1 MKKCIE
7 ELNPI
12 MNQTRLAE
20 LLKLPSNVIRFLREE
35 NIIKSERVEMNYVFD
50 EKSVEQFRESF
61 DVEDYLTVSE
71 CKRKLQKYKFYSEYL
86 YSKFFHN
93 DLRIYITVKKLIKGG
108 YDIPDEYRLSVKK
121 FGTTQYIS
129 RGSFAKTL
137 NWLRNVDHNI
147 NRRLTKQQSEEF
159 SKRYE
164 EITQKRKEY
173 IKKFYTGSIQFSP
186 QQLRKRYGLRFQ
198 LPV

>member
-20 LLKLPSNVIRFLREE
+20 LLKLPLNVIRFLRKE

-71 CKRKLQKYKFYSEYL
+71 CKRKLQKYEFYSEYL
-86 YSKFFHN
+86 YNNFFYN
-93 DLRIYITVKKLIKGG
+93 DLRIYITVKKLINGG
-108 YDIPDEYRLSVKK
+108 DDIPDEYRLSVKK

-129 RGSFAKTL
+129 RKSFAKTL
-137 NWLRNVDHNI
+137 NWLRNVYHKLHPRQKEDFVLFPQAVAFLGTSTTSTIRNMKGKRS
-147 NRRLTKQQSEEF
+147 NRGLTLIKRLDEQMLEMA
-159 SKRYE
+159 
-164 EITQKRKEY
+164 
-173 IKKFYTGSIQFSP
+173 
-186 QQLRKRYGLRFQ
+186 
-198 LPV
+198 

>member
-20 LLKLPSNVIRFLREE
+20 LLKLPLNVIRFLRKE

-61 DVEDYLTVSE
+61 DVEDYLTVGE
-71 CKRKLQKYKFYSEYL
+71 CRGKLQKYEFYSDYL
-86 YSKFFHN
+86 YNNFFYN
-93 DLRIYITVKKLIKGG
+93 DLWIYITVKKLIKGG
-108 YDIPDEYRLSVKK
+108 HDIPDEYRLSVKK

-129 RGSFAKTL
+129 RESFAKTL
-137 NWLRNVDHNI
+137 NWLRNVDHKVNP
-147 NRRLTKQQSEEF
+147 R
-159 SKRYE
+159 
-164 EITQKRKEY
+164 RKEA
-173 IKKFYTGSIQFSP
+173 IKLLP
-186 QQLRKRYGLRFQ
+186 QAVAFLGKNTTIRNRKDKRRNMGRLNLIKRLDEQ
-198 LPV
+198 MLEMA

>member
-20 LLKLPSNVIRFLREE
+20 LLKLPSNVIRFLKEE
-35 NIIKSERVEMNYVFD
+35 NIIKSERVGMNYVFD

-61 DVEDYLTVSE
+61 DVEDYLTVGE
-71 CKRKLQKYKFYSEYL
+71 CRGKLQKYEFYSEYL
-86 YSKFFHN
+86 YNNFFYN

-129 RGSFAKTL
+129 RDSFAKTL
-137 NWLRNVDHNI
+137 NWLRNVYHKLHPRQKEDFVLLPQAVAFLGTSTTSTIRNMKGKRS
-147 NRRLTKQQSEEF
+147 NRGLTFIKRLDEQMLEMA
-159 SKRYE
+159 
-164 EITQKRKEY
+164 
-173 IKKFYTGSIQFSP
+173 
-186 QQLRKRYGLRFQ
+186 
-198 LPV
+198 

>member
-20 LLKLPSNVIRFLREE
+20 LLKLPLNVIRFLRKE

-61 DVEDYLTVSE
+61 DVEDYLTVGE
-71 CKRKLQKYKFYSEYL
+71 CRGKLQKYEFYSEYL
-86 YSKFFHN
+86 CSKYFHN
-93 DLRIYITVKKLIKGG
+93 DLWIYITVKKLIKGG

-129 RGSFAKTL
+129 RESFAKTL
-137 NWLRNVDHNI
+137 NWLRNLHHKLYPRHKEDFVLRPQAVAFLGKSTTGTIRNMKGK
-147 NRRLTKQQSEEF
+147 RRNMGRITFIKQLDEQMLEMA
-159 SKRYE
+159 
-164 EITQKRKEY
+164 
-173 IKKFYTGSIQFSP
+173 
-186 QQLRKRYGLRFQ
+186 
-198 LPV
+198 

>member
-20 LLKLPSNVIRFLREE
+20 LLKLPLNVIRFLRKE

-61 DVEDYLTVSE
+61 DVEDYLTVGE
-71 CKRKLQKYKFYSEYL
+71 CRGKLQKYEFYSDYL
-86 YSKFFHN
+86 YNNFFYN
-93 DLRIYITVKKLIKGG
+93 DLRIYITVKQLIKGG
-108 YDIPDEYRLSVKK
+108 HDIPDEYRLSVKK

-129 RGSFAKTL
+129 RESFAKTL
-137 NWLRNVDHNI
+137 NWLRNVDHKVNP
-147 NRRLTKQQSEEF
+147 R
-159 SKRYE
+159 
-164 EITQKRKEY
+164 RKEA
-173 IKKFYTGSIQFSP
+173 IKLLP
-186 QQLRKRYGLRFQ
+186 QAVAFLEKRTTIRNRKDKRRNMGRLNLIKRLDEQ
-198 LPV
+198 MLEMA

>member
-20 LLKLPSNVIRFLREE
+20 LLKLPLNVIRFLRKEK
-35 NIIKSERVEMNYVFD
+35 IIKSERVEMNYVFD

-61 DVEDYLTVSE
+61 DVEDYLTVGE
-71 CKRKLQKYKFYSEYL
+71 CKRKLQKYEFYSEYL

-93 DLRIYITVKKLIKGG
+93 DLRIYITVKQLINGG
-108 YDIPDEYRLSVKK
+108 DDIPDEYRLSVKK

-129 RGSFAKTL
+129 RESFAKTL
-137 NWLRNVDHNI
+137 NWLRNVDHKVNP
-147 NRRLTKQQSEEF
+147 R
-159 SKRYE
+159 
-164 EITQKRKEY
+164 RKEA
-173 IKKFYTGSIQFSP
+173 IKLLP
-186 QQLRKRYGLRFQ
+186 QAVAFLEKRTTIRNRKDKRRNMGRLNLIKRLDEQ
-198 LPV
+198 MLEMA

>member
-20 LLKLPSNVIRFLREE
+20 LLKLPLNVIRFLRKE

-61 DVEDYLTVSE
+61 DVEDYLTVGE
-71 CKRKLQKYKFYSEYL
+71 CKRKLQKYEFYSEYL

-93 DLRIYITVKKLIKGG
+93 DLRIYITVKQLINGG
-108 YDIPDEYRLSVKK
+108 DDIPDEYRLSVKK

-129 RGSFAKTL
+129 RESFAKTL

-147 NRRLTKQQSEEF
+147 NRRLTKQQSEELA
-159 SKRYE
+159 KRYE

-173 IKKFYTGSIQFSP
+173 IKKFYTGSIKFTP
-186 QQLRKRYGLRFQ
+186 EQLRKRYGLRFQ

>member
-20 LLKLPSNVIRFLREE
+20 LLKLPLNVIRFLRKE
-35 NIIKSERVEMNYVFD
+35 NIIKSERGEMNYVFD

-86 YSKFFHN
+86 YSRFFHN

-129 RGSFAKTL
+129 RKSFAKTL
-137 NWLRNVDHNI
+137 NWLRNVDNKLHPRQKEDIKLLPQAVAFLETSTTIRNMKGKRS
-147 NRRLTKQQSEEF
+147 NMGRLNLI
-159 SKRYE
+159 KRLDE
-164 EITQKRKEY
+164 QMLEMA
-173 IKKFYTGSIQFSP
+173 
-186 QQLRKRYGLRFQ
+186 
-198 LPV
+198 

>member
-20 LLKLPSNVIRFLREE
+20 LLKLPLNVIRFLRKE

-61 DVEDYLTVSE
+61 DVEDYLTVGE
-71 CKRKLQKYKFYSEYL
+71 CRGKLQKYEFYSEYL
-86 YSKFFHN
+86 CSKYFHN
-93 DLRIYITVKKLIKGG
+93 DLWIYITVKKLIKGG

-129 RGSFAKTL
+129 RESFAKTL
-137 NWLRNVDHNI
+137 NWLRNVDHKVNP
-147 NRRLTKQQSEEF
+147 R
-159 SKRYE
+159 
-164 EITQKRKEY
+164 RKEA
-173 IKKFYTGSIQFSP
+173 IKLLP
-186 QQLRKRYGLRFQ
+186 QAVAFLEKRTTIRNRKDKRRNMGRLNLIKRLDEQ
-198 LPV
+198 MLEMA

>member
-20 LLKLPSNVIRFLREE
+20 LLKLPLNVIRFLRKEK
-35 NIIKSERVEMNYVFD
+35 IIKFERVGMNYVFD

-61 DVEDYLTVSE
+61 DVENYLTVSE
-71 CKRKLQKYKFYSEYL
+71 CKRKLQKYKFYSEYHC
-86 YSKFFHN
+86 SRFFLN
-93 DLRIYITVKKLIKGG
+93 DLRIYITIKKLIKGG

-129 RGSFAKTL
+129 RESFAKTL
-137 NWLRNVDHNI
+137 NWLRNVDHKVNP
-147 NRRLTKQQSEEF
+147 R
-159 SKRYE
+159 
-164 EITQKRKEY
+164 RKEA
-173 IKKFYTGSIQFSP
+173 IKLLP
-186 QQLRKRYGLRFQ
+186 QAVAFLGKNTTIRNLKDKRRNMGRLNLIKQLDEQMLEMA
-198 LPV
+198 

>member
-20 LLKLPSNVIRFLREE
+20 LLKLPLNVIRFLRKE
-35 NIIKSERVEMNYVFD
+35 NIIKSERVGMNYVFD

-61 DVEDYLTVSE
+61 DVEDYLTVGE
-71 CKRKLQKYKFYSEYL
+71 CRGKLQKYEFYSEYL
-86 YSKFFHN
+86 CSKYFHN
-93 DLRIYITVKKLIKGG
+93 DLWIYITVKKLIKGG

-129 RGSFAKTL
+129 RKSFAKTL
-137 NWLRNVDHNI
+137 NWLRNVDHKLYPRHKEAIKLLPQAVAFLGKNTTI
-147 NRRLTKQQSEEF
+147 RNRKDKRRNMGRLNLI
-159 SKRYE
+159 KRLDE
-164 EITQKRKEY
+164 QMLEMA
-173 IKKFYTGSIQFSP
+173 
-186 QQLRKRYGLRFQ
+186 
-198 LPV
+198 

>member
-20 LLKLPSNVIRFLREE
+20 LLKLPLNVIRFLRKEK
-35 NIIKSERVEMNYVFD
+35 IIKSERVGMNYVFD

-61 DVEDYLTVSE
+61 DVEDYLTVGE
-71 CKRKLQKYKFYSEYL
+71 CKRKLQKYEFYSEYL
-86 YSKFFHN
+86 YNNFFYN

-129 RGSFAKTL
+129 RKSFAKTL
-137 NWLRNVDHNI
+137 NWLRNVYHKLHPRQKEDFVLFPQAVAFLETGTTSTIRNMKGKRS
-147 NRRLTKQQSEEF
+147 NRGLTLIKRLDEQMLEMA
-159 SKRYE
+159 
-164 EITQKRKEY
+164 
-173 IKKFYTGSIQFSP
+173 
-186 QQLRKRYGLRFQ
+186 
-198 LPV
+198 